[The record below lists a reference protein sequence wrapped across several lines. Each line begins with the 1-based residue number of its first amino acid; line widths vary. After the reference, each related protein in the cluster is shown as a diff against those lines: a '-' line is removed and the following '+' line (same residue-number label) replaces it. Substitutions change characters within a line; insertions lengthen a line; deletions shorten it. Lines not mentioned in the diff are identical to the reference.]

1 MKIEYRTKVV
11 IVVIVA
17 VIIVVAAIAALLSCM
32 NMLPATG
39 VNNPQDNPSLD
50 DLNKALS
57 DPEVVELL
65 GNRNLT
71 SIDFS
76 KFENSPAGGNYTQIV
91 FHPEDPDPD
100 DRLFPSM
107 IVVQLNESGQVFSA
121 YETYPAYRQLAVGE

>member
-1 MKIEYRTKVV
+1 MKIESRNKVV
-11 IVVIVA
+11 IVGIVA
-17 VIIVVAAIAALLSCM
+17 VIIVVATIAVLLSCM

-39 VNNPQDNPSLD
+39 VKNPQDNPSLD

-71 SIDFS
+71 SIGFS
-76 KFENSPAGGNYTQIV
+76 KFENSPTEEDYTQIV

-107 IVVQLNESGQVFSA
+107 IVVQVNASGQVFSA

>member
-1 MKIEYRTKVV
+1 MKIECRTKVV

-17 VIIVVAAIAALLSCM
+17 VIIVMAAIAGLLSCM
-32 NMLPATG
+32 NILPATG

-57 DPEVVELL
+57 DPEVAELL
-65 GNRNLT
+65 GDMNFT

-76 KFENSPAGGNYTQIV
+76 KFTNSHTGENYTQVV
-91 FHPEDPDPD
+91 FHQEDPDPD

-107 IVVQLNESGQVFSA
+107 IIVKINESGQIFRA
-121 YETYPAYRQLAVGE
+121 YETYPAYRQLVVGK